1 MSTHHAEIIANNLH
15 IQSWQVENTLTL
27 LNDGATLPFISRY
40 RKERTGNLKETQI
53 TQIIDQHEKLVELE
67 KRKTTILKTID
78 EQGKLTEELKIQI
91 QEAGRMQE
99 LEDLYL
105 PYKPKKRTRATK
117 AKEKGL
123 EPLALMLM
131 EQQIEDPEQQAVKF
145 LNEQV
150 QDTAQAFQGARDII
164 AEWIN
169 ENAQARERIRKL
181 FHREALIVAKV
192 NKDKMKEG
200 QKYKDYF
207 DWSELIRQSPS
218 HRFLAI
224 IRGEDEGFLK
234 VKIEPEKADAIKILE
249 NIFLK
254 SIDILSKQIQA
265 AIQDSYK
272 RLMAPS
278 IAHEVKSFY
287 KEKADDEAIRVF
299 ADNLRQLLLAPPL
312 GPKRIM
318 AIDPGFRTGCK
329 LVCLDQ
335 QGNLV
340 YNETMYPHKPQE
352 QTRKAAKKITTLASS
367 HKIEAIAVGNGTA
380 SRETEEF
387 IRKLKFDH
395 PINLFIVSE
404 DGASVYSASK
414 VAREEFP
421 EYDVTVRGAVSI
433 GRRLIDPLAEL
444 VKIDPKS
451 IGVGQYQHDVDQKK
465 LQSKLDQVVES
476 CVNQVG
482 VNINTASKH
491 ILTYVS
497 GLGSQLAGNIIEYRK
512 TNGPFSARKEIFNVN
527 RMGEKAFQQSAGFLR
542 IPEADNPLDNTAVHP
557 ESYPIVKQMARDLHC
572 NLSDLIQNKA
582 MRDQI
587 KLNTYITDEVGH
599 PTLEDILKELEKP
612 GRDPREKIQIFAFD
626 RNIRSIE
633 DLKPDMIVPGV
644 VNNITNFGF
653 FVDIGIKHNGL
664 VHISNIAN
672 QYVSNPSEFVK
683 LHQQVLVKVLNVDIA
698 RGRIQLSLKD
708 AGNQS

>member
-1 MSTHHAEIIANNLH
+1 MRTQNAEIIAKSLH

-27 LNDGATLPFISRY
+27 LNNGATLPFISRY
-40 RKERTGNLKETQI
+40 RKERTGNLEETQI
-53 TQIIDQHEKLVELE
+53 AQIQDQHEKLVELE
-67 KRKTTILKTID
+67 KRRQTILKTID

-91 QEAGRMQE
+91 QRAGRMQE

-105 PYKPKKRTRATK
+105 PYKPKKRTRATM

-123 EPLALMLM
+123 ESLASFLM
-131 EQQIEDPEQQAVKF
+131 EKQTEDPEQRAAAF
-145 LNEQV
+145 LNDQV
-150 QDTAQAFQGARDII
+150 QNTSEALQGARDII

-181 FHREALIVAKV
+181 FHQKAQIVAKV
-192 NKDKMKEG
+192 VKEKIEEA

-218 HRFLAI
+218 HRYLAI

-234 VKIEPEKADAIKILE
+234 VKIEPEKADAIEILE
-249 NIFLK
+249 SIFLK
-254 SIDILSKQIQA
+254 TVNTESEYIKT

-278 IAHEVKSFY
+278 MAHEIKNFY

-299 ADNLRQLLLAPPL
+299 ADNLRQLLLAPAL

-335 QGNLV
+335 QGILV
-340 YNETMYPHKPQE
+340 YNETIYPHKPQE
-352 QTRKAAKKITTLASS
+352 ETRQAAKKITTLASS
-367 HKIEAIAVGNGTA
+367 HKIEAIAIGNGTA

-465 LQSKLDQVVES
+465 LQAKLDQVVES

-491 ILTYVS
+491 LLTYVS
-497 GLGSQLAGNIIEYRK
+497 GLGRQLAGNMIEYRK
-512 TNGPFSARKEIFNVN
+512 TNGTFSARKEIFNVN

-557 ESYPIVKQMARDLHC
+557 ESYPIVEQMARDLHC
-572 NLSDLIQNKA
+572 HLSDLIQEKA
-582 MRDQI
+582 VREQI
-587 KLNTYITDEVGH
+587 NLHTYITDEVGR

-633 DLKPDMIVPGV
+633 DLKPGMIVPGV
-644 VNNITNFGF
+644 VNNITNFGV

-672 QYVSNPSEFVK
+672 QYVSSPSAFVK
-683 LHQQVLVKVLNVDIA
+683 LHQQVLVKVLDVDIA

-708 AGNQS
+708 AGQ